1 MIYAKSCQWGA
12 LFNYYEFNWS
22 LVRVGVEII
31 CFLYA
36 TPSISY
42 REYVLNK
49 SSDLVELDDLTQ
61 DHQRITKEEYQ
72 AAYKLATAGL
82 FTPHLPN

>member
-1 MIYAKSCQWGA
+1 MIYAKRHQWGA

-42 REYVLNK
+42 REYDLYK
-49 SSDLVELDDLTQ
+49 SSDLIELDDLP
-61 DHQRITKEEYQ
+61 RITNESPKRNIRQ
-72 AAYKLATAGL
+72 
-82 FTPHLPN
+82 PIS